1 LGPDAAGEHPVASDA
16 KGERAMSDR
25 RQALG
30 ARLDELSAGFSGDFA
45 LYVRKLETGE
55 TIERRADETFP
66 TASTIKVFIL
76 LELMRRVH
84 RGDFRLDEHI
94 SIRTE
99 QLVGGSGVLKELSGG
114 LSMTLRD
121 VATLMIV
128 LSDNTATNV
137 LIDLLG
143 LDAINDTIKGFGL
156 ATTRL
161 VNRVDFDRIGGD
173 VNKFAVTTAREFGRA
188 LEQVASGTFLDRAS
202 CDIVIDIMQR
212 QQYLDLLPRYLPYN
226 PYARDLKLHQDLCI
240 ANKTGFFL
248 GVRCDTAIIFAPGT
262 TLIAIA
268 LSKNGKDLGFQPE
281 NENAVLL
288 GNVGRA
294 LYDYFCVA

>member
-1 LGPDAAGEHPVASDA
+1 
-16 KGERAMSDR
+16 MSDR
-25 RQALG
+25 RQALE
-30 ARLDELSAGFSGDFA
+30 ARLDELSTNFSGDFA
-45 LYVRKLETGE
+45 LYAKNLEGGE

-84 RGDFRLDEHI
+84 RGDFRLDQHVPI
-94 SIRTE
+94 LAG
-99 QLVGGSGVLKELSGG
+99 QQVGGSGVLKELSAG
-114 LSMTLRD
+114 LSLSLRD

-143 LDAINDTIKGFGL
+143 LNAINETIKGFGL
-156 ATTRL
+156 TTTRL
-161 VNRVDFDRIGGD
+161 VNRVDFERIGDD

-188 LEQVASGTFLDRAS
+188 LEQVANGTFLDRAS
-202 CDIVIDIMQR
+202 CDIIIDIMER

-226 PYARDLKLHQDLCI
+226 PYARDLRLTQDLRI

-248 GVRCDTAIIFAPGT
+248 GVRCDAAIIFLPAA
-262 TLIAIA
+262 TLVAVA
-268 LSKNGKDLGFQPE
+268 LTRNGKDLGFQPE
-281 NENAVLL
+281 NENTVML
-288 GNVGRA
+288 GHVGRV
-294 LYDYFCVA
+294 LYDYFNPG